1 MNTLVVGDIH
11 GCWAEFRELLDKA
24 ALGADDPIIAI
35 GDIVD
40 RGPDSPQVLAFFREN
55 SQAVSV
61 MGNHERKHIRSFN
74 GELRPAVSQT
84 ITRAQIGEPDYPA
97 AIEYMQTMPRF
108 MDLPEAL
115 LVHGFYEPG
124 IPVEA
129 QRDVVL
135 IGTLTGEIHLKKNYN
150 LPWYELYDGP
160 KPLIVGHHDYL
171 STGEPMVYQDRVF
184 AIDTGCCKG
193 GRLTGLLLPSF
204 TIISVPSKRDYWAE
218 VREAYRPIWD
228 GTAVSAF

>member
-1 MNTLVVGDIH
+1 MQTLIIGDIH
-11 GCWAEFRELLDKA
+11 GCWDELAALLDQA
-24 ALGADDPIIAI
+24 SIGADDRIIAV

-40 RGPDSPQVLAFFREN
+40 RGPASPQVLEFFREN
-55 SQAVSV
+55 PQAVSV

-84 ITRAQIGEPDYPA
+84 ITRAQLGEADYPA
-97 AIEYMQTMPRF
+97 AIEYMQTMSGS
-108 MDLPEAL
+108 MNLQEAL

-124 IPVEA
+124 IPVED

-135 IGTLTGEIHLKKNYN
+135 IGTLTGEFHLKKNYN
-150 LPWYELYDGP
+150 RPWYELYDGP

-171 STGEPMVYQDRVF
+171 STGEPMIYRDRVF
-184 AIDTGCCKG
+184 AIDTGCCTG
-193 GRLTGLLLPSF
+193 GRLTGLLLPAF
-204 TIISVPSKRDYWAE
+204 KIISVPAARNYWAE

-228 GTAVSAF
+228 GTAVSAS